1 MQGAGFYKGAWRRA
15 KNDGVVARA
24 FDAGWLAGMA
34 ACYTGFAWDDVTG
47 ATAPS
52 PNPSPLQ
59 GEGDQIQSQTP
70 PLACWLSSPHRGGAG
85 GEGLRQQPHHN
96 WYYYPLSPRMAG
108 PKGAEGGAWRWALSA
123 ARM

>member
-59 GEGDQIQSQTP
+59 GEGDQNQSQSQSQRP
-70 PLACWLSSPHRGGAG
+70 PLACWPSGFPPRH
-85 GEGLRQQPHHN
+85 GEGLGERVCANNLTTSGMTLH
-96 WYYYPLSPRMAG
+96 
-108 PKGAEGGAWRWALSA
+108 GGGKNTSGRPSLWPSTG
-123 ARM
+123 